1 MQIKGLRSHATPC
14 RIARRDPKAAL
25 DTRERSVYL
34 GRSAQG
40 PNQDTEQLKVL
51 LVDDDMQFVETLA
64 KRLKSRR
71 MEATTALSGDDAI
84 QLLREQDFDVVI
96 LDVVMPGKDG
106 IETLKEIK
114 SFKPLTEVIMLSGHA
129 SLELAIQGMQ
139 FGALDFLSK
148 PADIVELVEKINK
161 AFARKVDHEERIRKA
176 SFVRDHM
183 QEAIAERD
191 AGAEATMAPTVQGR
205 LLVIGRE
212 SDFST
217 ELIEYAIVV
226 ATRMSFPIV
235 AMNAAGFDNESFR
248 LFPTARE
255 RVCQEFREISDKNAA
270 LFRKAAKKRGVAFA
284 HVVKFSEQDDAI
296 VELRSEIGDIDYV
309 VCECADGTNGR
320 RTQDRIVAYAPV

>member
-1 MQIKGLRSHATPC
+1 M
-14 RIARRDPKAAL
+14 
-25 DTRERSVYL
+25 
-34 GRSAQG
+34 
-40 PNQDTEQLKVL
+40 KVL
-51 LVDDDMQFVETLA
+51 LVDDNKQFVDTLA
-64 KRLKSRR
+64 KRLQSRR
-71 MEATTALSGDDAI
+71 MEATTAHSGDEAI
-84 QLLREQDFDVVI
+84 ELIREQEFDVVI

-176 SFVRDHM
+176 SFVKQHM
-183 QEAIAERD
+183 QEAIAEQD
-191 AGAEATMAPTVQGR
+191 AEAAMSPTVHGR

-217 ELIEYAIVV
+217 ELIEYAMVV
-226 ATRMSFPIV
+226 AERMSFPIV
-235 AMNAAGFDNESFR
+235 AMNAAGFDSESFR

-270 LFRKAAKKRGVAFA
+270 LFGKAARKRGIAFA
-284 HVVKFSEQDDAI
+284 HVVKFCEQDDAI

-309 VCECADGTNGR
+309 VCECAEGGSDH
-320 RTQDRIVAYAPV
+320 RTRDSIVAYAPV